1 MKKYIL
7 LVLLFIFTGLIIVG
21 CSSLKSIS
29 YAFAENEVN
38 SASISFKQ
46 ANPGVSFVSYK
57 DKSLPESEK
66 GTIWDPISFP
76 DGVPLEITVRAFYY
90 DNSNTGEVL
99 SMMITASVNI
109 NSLILLPLWLPVM
122 MITDAVTLGLRKSR
136 FVDTNVLFSCPP
148 LEAGKKYTL
157 SFGKGYGVPG
167 KNKLIL
173 TNNETKEIVYQQD
186 FYKIEYPQ
194 PEFNKPFVTVIDASK
209 TDGQFEDNVKLHNK
223 STDSNIRFNIY
234 AHDPKTNEW
243 ILYGSVS
250 LKGAG
255 DTDTVN
261 SKIKD
266 ISKYR
271 YFAVESLNGKD
282 YKYQFY
288 ESRDDLHIT
297 VLDF

>member
-1 MKKYIL
+1 MKKYLL
-7 LVLLFIFTGLIIVG
+7 LVLLMIFTGLIIVG
-21 CSSLKSIS
+21 CSSLKPIS
-29 YAFAENEVN
+29 YAFTEDKVN

-46 ANPGVSFVSYK
+46 ANPGASFVSYK
-57 DKSLPESEK
+57 DNNLPEAEK
-66 GTIWDPISFP
+66 GTVWDPISFP
-76 DGVPLEITVRAFYY
+76 AGVPLEITVHAFYY
-90 DNSNTGEVL
+90 DSNTGVSYTSGL
-99 SMMITASVNI
+99 LAMMITEAATSGVRETRSVDI
-109 NSLILLPLWLPVM
+109 
-122 MITDAVTLGLRKSR
+122 
-136 FVDTNVLFSCPP
+136 NVLFSCPP
-148 LEAGKKYTL
+148 LEAGKKYSL
-157 SFGKGYGVPG
+157 SFDKGYGVPG

-173 TNNETKEIVYQQD
+173 TNNETKKIVYQQQ
-186 FYKIEYPQ
+186 FEIIEYPQ

-243 ILYGSVS
+243 FLYGAGS